1 MKKLIILML
10 SIFILNNLYSQQFEW
25 AFGAG
30 NHIDDYAIGLK
41 SDLDSNVYLT
51 GQLYGDVALGDT
63 TINAWQAAYLVKIS
77 NSGSVNWAVS
87 FGTFDTYG
95 VDVAIDSDGNVYLA
109 GIYSHGFTIE
119 GITLPGGLQS
129 RIFLMKFTKNGK
141 LLWAKDFGTISDTG
155 RSYVNAIELDS
166 NNNIYLGGNFQD
178 RIKLG
183 DSIYAVRGRESFDSD
198 MLLVKLSSD
207 GEILSVKNPG
217 SNSYEYIYDIA
228 VNSDGI
234 YVVGYFAG
242 STIEFDSLIYNS
254 QKGSSG
260 CIIKYSHSG
269 KLEWVNTINAP
280 LYSASFS
287 VTTNTDGEAIVASMW
302 TEGDGNVQKIAIT
315 KFSANGKLL
324 NNQLINQA
332 VYLNNYV
339 EGGFRAKRWGLA
351 SKDRCVYFSAGL
363 SGAFK
368 IDHLDF
374 TSIGRMDVAII
385 KFNEVGY
392 PQWITT
398 AQGTGND
405 EGLRLS
411 SVGNTIYVAGDYSSS
426 QLSFGNLTINNHS
439 GNDDNDFFLAKLVDT
454 TSNTLCPD
462 IDSFH
467 VSYQPIICEGDSILI
482 SIENSYATY
491 TDWFRND
498 EKLNYANEKQIFIKD
513 EGIYKVL
520 INENSRCPV
529 PEIQI
534 NVDLE
539 EIKEQNTDIII
550 YHNPIA
556 NIEGTRKVC
565 LGDTLSLSTPL
576 NENYIYSWTVPDMLH
591 SSDTTA
597 HNIETE
603 MTERADSMEFYVEVI
618 SKQSGCLS
626 ADSLIVFINPTPN
639 LYLFK
644 FDSTIRLNSN
654 NTDSVI
660 WYYEGKGLPE
670 FADLQS
676 IIPENKGYYYVRG
689 INMYGCESV
698 SDSIYIDEINGIEN
712 IESVID
718 IFPNPVGDYI
728 NIKLASP
735 PDKIELIDISGS
747 LIRTY
752 YNEAILNLE
761 HVKKGFYILKIYSKN
776 VVSAVKIIKE

>member
-1 MKKLIILML
+1 MKKLLIFIILTFL
-10 SIFILNNLYSQQFEW
+10 FNNLYSQQFEW

-51 GQLYGDVALGDT
+51 GQLYGDVTLGDT

-77 NSGSVNWAVS
+77 NAGNVNWAVS

-95 VDVAIDSDGNVYLA
+95 IDVAIDSDGNVYLA

-119 GITLPGGLQS
+119 GITLNGGLQS
-129 RIFLMKFTKNGK
+129 RIFLMKFNKNGK
-141 LLWAKDFGTISDTG
+141 LLWAKDFGTISNTS
-155 RSYVNAIELDS
+155 RSYVNALELDS
-166 NNNIYLGGNFQD
+166 NNNIYIGGYFQNSI
-178 RIKLG
+178 RLG
-183 DSIYAVRGRESFDSD
+183 DSTYTARGRED
-198 MLLVKLSSD
+198 MLLIKLSSD
-207 GEILSVKNPG
+207 GEVLSVKNPG
-217 SNSYEYIYDIA
+217 SISSEYIYDIA
-228 VNSDGI
+228 VNSDGV
-234 YVVGYFAG
+234 YVVGYFAA

-254 QKGSSG
+254 QKGNVG

-280 LYSASFS
+280 IYSETFS
-287 VTTNTDGEAIVASMW
+287 VTTNMDGEAIVASMW
-302 TEGDGNVQKIAIT
+302 TEGNGNVQKIALT

-324 NNQLINQA
+324 NNQLIDQA
-332 VYLNNYV
+332 VYINSYV
-339 EGGFRAKRWGLA
+339 EGGVGRKRWGLA
-351 SKDRCVYFSAGL
+351 SKGRCVYFSAGL

-368 IDHLDF
+368 IEHLDF

-405 EGLRLS
+405 EGLCLT
-411 SVGNTIYVAGDYSSS
+411 SVGNNIYVAGDYSSS

-439 GNDDNDFFLAKLVDT
+439 GNDDNDFFLARLADT
-454 TSNTLCPD
+454 TTHMLCPD

-467 VSYQPIICEGDSILI
+467 VSYPSIICEGDSILI

-513 EGIYKVL
+513 EGNYKVL

-534 NVDLE
+534 NVNLE
-539 EIKEQNTDIII
+539 ENQGQNTDIVI
-550 YHNPIA
+550 YHKPIA
-556 NIEGTRKVC
+556 NIEGSAKVC
-565 LGDTLSLSTPL
+565 LYDTLSLSTPS
-576 NENYIYSWTVPDMLH
+576 NDNYIYSWTVPEMLL

-597 HNIETE
+597 HNIEIE
-603 MTERADSMEFYVEVI
+603 MTERADAMAFYVEVI
-618 SKQSGCLS
+618 NKQSGCAS
-626 ADSLIVFINPTPN
+626 ADSFTVFINPTPN
-639 LYLFK
+639 LYLFR

-654 NTDSVI
+654 NTDSVH

-670 FADLQS
+670 FANYQS

-689 INMYGCESV
+689 TNVYGCESL

-712 IESVID
+712 IESVINV
-718 IFPNPVGDYI
+718 FPNPVGDYI
-728 NIKLASP
+728 IIKLAIL
-735 PDKIELIDISGS
+735 PDKIELIDISGT

-752 YNEAILNLE
+752 YNEAILNLD